1 MLFLCRPYEAPF
13 SLQLSRPAPSSAHFL
28 PWTSL
33 QFASFVPF
41 FAHALQQMHFI
52 AVGSVVD
59 GDPRVARWLTM
70 ISVVDGDPRVA
81 RWLTM
86 ISVVDDD

>member
-1 MLFLCRPYEAPF
+1 M
-13 SLQLSRPAPSSAHFL
+13 
-28 PWTSL
+28 
-33 QFASFVPF
+33 PF
-41 FAHALQQMHFI
+41 FAHALQQMPFI
-52 AVGSVVD
+52 AVDSVVD
-59 GDPRVARWLTM
+59 GDPLVARWLTM